1 MNRLS
6 LPLSLVLSLVGAISG
21 VGALILYFHA
31 IPSRSRLGGA
41 EVSLLYDHLSLHLW
55 FLEMILV
62 IAALVLAILGLV
74 GYQEMKNLARQA
86 AVQTARDEIRSHPDT
101 APPRSTRIGSH
112 PNPAGD
118 PGDERNVPS

>member
-6 LPLSLVLSLVGAISG
+6 LPLSLVGAISG

-31 IPSRSRLGGA
+31 IPGRSRLGGA
-41 EVSLLYDHLSLHLW
+41 EVSLLYDHLSMHLW

-62 IAALVLAILGLV
+62 IAALVLAILGLL

-86 AVQTARDEIRSHPDT
+86 AVQTARDEIRSHPAAT
-101 APPRSTRIGSH
+101 APASTRTGRLVSSGA
-112 PNPAGD
+112 PSD
-118 PGDERNVPS
+118 RKRVPS

>member
-6 LPLSLVLSLVGAISG
+6 LPLSI
-21 VGALILYFHA
+21 VGALSGLGALLLYLHA
-31 IPSRSRLGGA
+31 IPGRSRLGGP
-41 EVSLLYDHLSLHLW
+41 EVSRLYDHLSLHLW

-86 AVQTARDEIRSHPDT
+86 AVQTAKDEIRNHPQT
-101 APPRSTRIGSH
+101 TPPASPTTGIPVSSGG
-112 PNPAGD
+112 PND
-118 PGDERNVPS
+118 RERVPS

>member
-6 LPLSLVLSLVGAISG
+6 LPLSLVGAISG

-31 IPSRSRLGGA
+31 IPGRSRLGGA
-41 EVSLLYDHLSLHLW
+41 EVSLLYDHLSMHLW

-86 AVQTARDEIRSHPDT
+86 AVQTARDEIRSHPAT
-101 APPRSTRIGSH
+101 APPRSARIGS
-112 PNPAGD
+112 PPIPSGD
-118 PGDERNVPS
+118 PSDERNVPS

>member
-6 LPLSLVLSLVGAISG
+6 LPLSI
-21 VGALILYFHA
+21 VGALSGLGALLLYLHA
-31 IPSRSRLGGA
+31 IPGRSRLGGP
-41 EVSLLYDHLSLHLW
+41 EVSRLYDHLSLHLW

-86 AVQTARDEIRSHPDT
+86 AVQTAKDEIRNHPQT
-101 APPRSTRIGSH
+101 TPSAPAPTTTSSPISVGG
-112 PNPAGD
+112 PND
-118 PGDERNVPS
+118 RKRVQS

>member
-6 LPLSLVLSLVGAISG
+6 LPLSLILSLVGAISG

-62 IAALVLAILGLV
+62 IVALVLAILGLV

-86 AVQTARDEIRSHPDT
+86 AVQTARDEIRSHPAAT
-101 APPRSTRIGSH
+101 APASRRAVSG
-112 PNPAGD
+112 NPVGD
-118 PGDERNVPS
+118 PSDRKRVPS

>member
-6 LPLSLVLSLVGAISG
+6 IPLSIVGAISG
-21 VGALILYFHA
+21 VGALLLYFHA
-31 IPSRSRLGGA
+31 IPGKSRLGGA

-62 IAALVLAILGLV
+62 IAALVLGILGLV

-86 AVQTARDEIRSHPDT
+86 AVQTAKDEIRSHSETVPPGSVKAGSGISVD
-101 APPRSTRIGSH
+101 APSVHRRVSS
-112 PNPAGD
+112 
-118 PGDERNVPS
+118 